1 LAMGRAVAT
10 GAPQPMRAR
19 LDKRCS
25 KRAVGVVMTPG
36 YDRLYNP
43 YTHADPLLAVG
54 RLAGRSGPRR
64 RRSPVRDVR
73 RPHAGRRSLAGAPPS
88 VPAGPPASGGS
99 ANARTSRPPETA
111 PPAAAAAARP
121 LRPRRGGRGQQ
132 EEARRSHPDGAGGD
146 QGPAPGGVGAGGG
159 ARRRGAP
166 ARARRPETG

>member
-1 LAMGRAVAT
+1 
-10 GAPQPMRAR
+10 MRAR

-25 KRAVGVVMTPG
+25 KRAVGVVMTLG

-54 RLAGRSGPRR
+54 RLAGRPGPPR

-73 RPHAGRRSLAGAPPS
+73 RPHAGRRSLARAPPS

-111 PPAAAAAARP
+111 PPAAAAAARS
-121 LRPRRGGRGQQ
+121 LLTL
-132 EEARRSHPDGAGGD
+132 HGAS
-146 QGPAPGGVGAGGG
+146 
-159 ARRRGAP
+159 RHLL
-166 ARARRPETG
+166 

>member
-1 LAMGRAVAT
+1 MGRAVAT

-73 RPHAGRRSLAGAPPS
+73 RPHAGRRSLAGAPPP

-121 LRPRRGGRGQQ
+121 LRPRRGGRGQP
-132 EEARRSHPDGAGGD
+132 EKTRPKHSDRARGG
-146 QGPAPGGVGAGGG
+146 QRTGPRGG
-159 ARRRGAP
+159 RGAENP
-166 ARARRPETG
+166 P

>member
-1 LAMGRAVAT
+1 MGRAVAT

-73 RPHAGRRSLAGAPPS
+73 RPHAGRRSLAGAPPP
-88 VPAGPPASGGS
+88 VPAGPPASGGA

-121 LRPRRGGRGQQ
+121 PPPPRGARGDQKKNPPQEPNRRRGGP
-132 EEARRSHPDGAGGD
+132 E
-146 QGPAPGGVGAGGG
+146 PAPAGRPGAQE
-159 ARRRGAP
+159 P
-166 ARARRPETG
+166 PRPR

>member
-1 LAMGRAVAT
+1 MGLAVAT

-25 KRAVGVVMTPG
+25 KRAVGVVMTLG
-36 YDRLYNP
+36 YDRLYNR

-54 RLAGRSGPRR
+54 RLAGRPGPRC

-73 RPHAGRRSLAGAPPS
+73 RPHAGRRSLARAPPS

-99 ANARTSRPPETA
+99 ANAGTSRPPETA

-121 LRPRRGGRGQQ
+121 PPTPR
-132 EEARRSHPDGAGGD
+132 
-146 QGPAPGGVGAGGG
+146 G
-159 ARRRGAP
+159 ARGHRTEEDTSEP
-166 ARARRPETG
+166 QSPPPLVF